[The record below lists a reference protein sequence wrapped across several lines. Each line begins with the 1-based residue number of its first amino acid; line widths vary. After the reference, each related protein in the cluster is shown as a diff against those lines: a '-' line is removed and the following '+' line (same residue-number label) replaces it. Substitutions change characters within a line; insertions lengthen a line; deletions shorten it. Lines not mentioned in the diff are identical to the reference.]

1 MLELCSFH
9 RTRCLPLLVRA
20 GASPIHDRESDT
32 IFFCYRCD
40 MLNVNLQFAAL
51 QMKLSALI

>member
-9 RTRCLPLLVRA
+9 RSQCLPLLVRA

-40 MLNVNLQFAAL
+40 ILNVNLQFAAL
-51 QMKLSALI
+51 